1 MCIIVL
7 VPYKILTRCW
17 LNLYVWTICAYIE
30 KLRGDEGVPHVCA
43 RCHRHRGKARRGE
56 VWHGVVDLAW
66 PVMTRCGAGS
76 GLVLPLK
83 PVDDRSFGRYCS
95 WWCDLW
101 ELNLESLFHFHLL
114 PFPSSYLPHRKPW
127 RLICSASERLLVFY
141 GSGWDKR
148 LIPASIQYSC
158 ANIPPHSFC
167 CNQSSPRLGSCV
179 HRNTESRPSKPSC
192 LCVHLLRRRAMIRFL
207 GSTPTTISYTSW
219 GWL

>member
-1 MCIIVL
+1 MCG
-7 VPYKILTRCW
+7 
-17 LNLYVWTICAYIE
+17 LYVLILKSW
-30 KLRGDEGVPHVCA
+30 EGMRACHTCVHAATATEARQGEA
-43 RCHRHRGKARRGE
+43 RCGMAWSTWPYLSWHDVVRGVDWFCRLSQLMI
-56 VWHGVVDLAW
+56 GVSEGTAH
-66 PVMTRCGAGS
+66 
-76 GLVLPLK
+76 
-83 PVDDRSFGRYCS
+83 DDATY
-95 WWCDLW
+95 
-101 ELNLESLFHFHLL
+101 ESLILRVSSIFIFFHLHL
-114 PFPSSYLPHRKPW
+114 LIFRTEKPR

-179 HRNTESRPSKPSC
+179 HRNTESRPSKPSR
-192 LCVHLLRRRAMIRFL
+192 LCVHLLRWRATIRFL